1 MAPRGTRATSR
12 GGGQSMSTGPGG
24 SRSNGDETIMSIE
37 RTSSSTTEI
46 PAAPEAGFPPVHPG
60 EVLREAIVDGLQL
73 TVAETAR
80 RIGISRQMVHD
91 ILAGRRAVTAET
103 ALRFERL
110 GAATARLLLRLQ

>member
-1 MAPRGTRATSR
+1 
-12 GGGQSMSTGPGG
+12 MSTEPT
-24 SRSNGDETIMSIE
+24 SNSI
-37 RTSSSTTEI
+37 TEI
-46 PAAPEAGFPPVHPG
+46 PAAPVPGFAPVHPG
-60 EVLREAIVDGLQL
+60 EVLGEAISEGLHL

-110 GAATARLLLRLQ
+110 GAARAGLLLRLQDEYDLAQARVRLRDQLAAIEPVRAA

>member
-1 MAPRGTRATSR
+1 
-12 GGGQSMSTGPGG
+12 MSTG
-24 SRSNGDETIMSIE
+24 
-37 RTSSSTTEI
+37 RTSSSITEI
-46 PAAPEAGFPPVHPG
+46 AAASGAGFPPVDPG

-110 GAATARLLLRLQ
+110 GAATARLLLRLQDEYDLAQARASLRDQLAAIEPVRAA

>member
-1 MAPRGTRATSR
+1 
-12 GGGQSMSTGPGG
+12 MSTD
-24 SRSNGDETIMSIE
+24 RALSNI
-37 RTSSSTTEI
+37 TEI
-46 PAAPEAGFPPVHPG
+46 QAAPEPGFPPVHPG
-60 EVLREAIVDGLQL
+60 EVLGEAISEGLHL

-110 GAATARLLLRLQ
+110 GAATARLLLRLQDEYDLAQARARLRDQLAAIEPVRAA

>member
-1 MAPRGTRATSR
+1 
-12 GGGQSMSTGPGG
+12 MST
-24 SRSNGDETIMSIE
+24 E
-37 RTSSSTTEI
+37 RTSNSITEI
-46 PAAPEAGFPPVHPG
+46 PAAPVPGFAPVHPG
-60 EVLREAIVDGLQL
+60 EVLGEAISEGLQL

-110 GAATARLLLRLQ
+110 GAARAGLLLRLQDEYDLAQARASLRDQLAAIEPVRAA

>member
-1 MAPRGTRATSR
+1 
-12 GGGQSMSTGPGG
+12 MST
-24 SRSNGDETIMSIE
+24 E

-46 PAAPEAGFPPVHPG
+46 AAAPEAGFPPVHPG
-60 EVLREAIVDGLQL
+60 EVLREAICEGLQL

-110 GAATARLLLRLQ
+110 GAATARLLLRLQDEYELAQARASLRDQLAAIEPVRAA

>member
-1 MAPRGTRATSR
+1 
-12 GGGQSMSTGPGG
+12 MST
-24 SRSNGDETIMSIE
+24 E
-37 RTSSSTTEI
+37 RTSSSITEI
-46 PAAPEAGFPPVHPG
+46 AAAPEAGFAPVHPG
-60 EVLREAIVDGLQL
+60 EVLREAICEGLQL

-110 GAATARLLLRLQ
+110 GAATARLLLRLQDEYDLAQARASLREQLAAIEPVRAA